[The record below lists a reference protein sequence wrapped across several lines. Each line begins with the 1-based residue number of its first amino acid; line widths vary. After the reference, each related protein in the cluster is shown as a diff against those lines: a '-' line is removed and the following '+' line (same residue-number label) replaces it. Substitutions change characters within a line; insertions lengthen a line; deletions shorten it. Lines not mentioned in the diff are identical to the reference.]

1 MNKEKIKRAA
11 ELIPT
16 EELADN
22 LDIFAKN
29 YFTQCR
35 EAAAIIWAEITSP
48 NEVFR
53 SVIRRGM
60 ATRMK
65 YLARL
70 TVTLSA
76 ILKAELKEEE
86 ERKSVYNE
94 YMKFAEDELLD
105 VAKSFEKGDN
115 ETK

>member
-29 YFTQCR
+29 YFMQCR

-60 ATRMK
+60 AIRMK

-76 ILKAELKEEE
+76 ILKAELKEE

>member
-48 NEVFR
+48 NAVFR
-53 SVIRRGM
+53 CVIRRGM

-76 ILKAELKEEE
+76 ILKAELKEE